1 MMNKLILFLT
11 GFIIISAHHSSAQSA
26 SPNSLLWEISGKGL
40 KQPSYLFG
48 TIHMICKDDFTM
60 TESTRN
66 KWKNADQVFLE
77 LDMDDPKLQLQ
88 LMKVMQ
94 LPKGTTLKSIFSE
107 EGYLKLDQFFKEKVG
122 MSVAAINGYKPMM
135 VMSLLYQKLLPC
147 KEMASYETEFMS
159 MAKDR
164 KKDILGLE
172 SIEAQML
179 VFDSIPDEQEAAL
192 ILEMIDD
199 AKKQNNE
206 LEKMIDLYK
215 QKDVEAL
222 YRFTIES
229 PSSLGNE
236 ELFLHSRN
244 RNWIP
249 VMQAALQKGTCFFAV
264 GAAHL
269 GGNQGVISL
278 LRKAGYTVKPIQD

>member
-1 MMNKLILFLT
+1 MNKLILLLSAFL
-11 GFIIISAHHSSAQSA
+11 ILNAYRSSAQSV
-26 SPNSLLWEISGKGL
+26 SHNSLLWEISGKGL

-48 TIHMICKDDFTM
+48 TIHMICKDDFIM
-60 TESTRN
+60 TESIRN
-66 KWKNADQVFLE
+66 KWKDADQVFLE
-77 LDMDDPKLQLQ
+77 LDMDDPKLQLT

-94 LPKGTTLKSIFSE
+94 LPKGTTLKSIFGE
-107 EGYLKLDQFFKEKVG
+107 EGYLKLDQFFKEKAG
-122 MSVAAINGYKPMM
+122 MSVAAFNGYKPMM
-135 VMSLLYQKLLPC
+135 VMSLLYQKMLPC
-147 KEMASYETEFMS
+147 KEIASYETEFMN
-159 MAKDR
+159 MAKDH

-179 VFDSIPDEQEAAL
+179 VFDSIPDEKEATS
-192 ILEMIDD
+192 ILEMIED

-278 LRKAGYTVKPIQD
+278 LRKAGYTVKPVQD

>member
-1 MMNKLILFLT
+1 MNKLILFL
-11 GFIIISAHHSSAQSA
+11 SAFLILNAYRCSAQSV
-26 SPNSLLWEISGKGL
+26 SHNSLLWEISGKGL

-48 TIHMICKDDFTM
+48 TTHMICKDEFIM
-60 TESTRN
+60 TESIRN

-88 LMKVMQ
+88 LMNVMQ
-94 LPKGTTLKSIFSE
+94 LPKGTTLKSIFGE
-107 EGYLKLDQFFKEKVG
+107 EGYLKLDQFFKEKAG

-147 KEMASYETEFMS
+147 KEMASYETEFMN
-159 MAKDR
+159 MAKDH

-179 VFDSIPDEQEAAL
+179 VFDSIPDEQEAVL

-199 AKKQNNE
+199 AKQQNNE
-206 LEKMIDLYK
+206 LEKMVDLYK

-249 VMQAALQKGTCFFAV
+249 VMEAALSKGTCFFAV

-269 GGNQGVISL
+269 GGKEGVINL
-278 LRKAGYTVKPIQD
+278 LRKAGYTVNPVQD